1 MHNNTTFLN
10 SPQGRT
16 LILIILALGITL
28 VTVVLA
34 GNQILF
40 VLLVI
45 MLSLAGLVFLARPDN
60 ITLAVLFVI
69 YTNAAVIAVK
79 LHSLPFII
87 GASTSLLLAIP
98 FVFKL
103 VFQHQKPII
112 SLNLI
117 LLLGFL
123 FVQLLG
129 NMFSRDVNIATGNLI
144 SFISEGII
152 LYFLIVNNVRTPEM
166 MRRVIWTLL
175 IAGTFL
181 GGLSLYQQITGTFSN
196 NYWGF
201 AQANGVSF
209 GTGVENLQGVVQQ
222 NRVDGPLGE
231 KNYYAQMMLV
241 LIPLGL
247 FRLQGEGS
255 KILRWLAGIATMAIF
270 IGIVLTFSRGVV
282 AGFAFMLLVMI
293 LMRYIKVQQ
302 VILVVVAVFLLFR
315 LFPQFAVRLSSL
327 QSVFTIAEADSAGVS
342 GTDTSTQ
349 GRIGEMKSAWLVF
362 LDYPFIG
369 VGPGM
374 FKYYYPEYIDRVAL
388 AGNHTGTREAHDIF
402 LGIAADHGLIGLSLF
417 LFMVIG
423 SLRNLEK
430 VRKRTMQTHPDI
442 SNMAAAFF
450 MAIISYLAAGVF
462 LTLAFERYFWLILGL
477 ADALFVIV
485 MRSESFDS
493 SEPLGSEALPNS
505 VR

>member
-129 NMFSRDVNIATGNLI
+129 TMFSRDVNIATGNLI

-152 LYFLIVNNVRTPEM
+152 L
-166 MRRVIWTLL
+166 
-175 IAGTFL
+175 
-181 GGLSLYQQITGTFSN
+181 
-196 NYWGF
+196 
-201 AQANGVSF
+201 
-209 GTGVENLQGVVQQ
+209 
-222 NRVDGPLGE
+222 
-231 KNYYAQMMLV
+231 
-241 LIPLGL
+241 
-247 FRLQGEGS
+247 
-255 KILRWLAGIATMAIF
+255 
-270 IGIVLTFSRGVV
+270 
-282 AGFAFMLLVMI
+282 
-293 LMRYIKVQQ
+293 
-302 VILVVVAVFLLFR
+302 
-315 LFPQFAVRLSSL
+315 
-327 QSVFTIAEADSAGVS
+327 
-342 GTDTSTQ
+342 
-349 GRIGEMKSAWLVF
+349 
-362 LDYPFIG
+362 
-369 VGPGM
+369 
-374 FKYYYPEYIDRVAL
+374 
-388 AGNHTGTREAHDIF
+388 
-402 LGIAADHGLIGLSLF
+402 
-417 LFMVIG
+417 
-423 SLRNLEK
+423 
-430 VRKRTMQTHPDI
+430 
-442 SNMAAAFF
+442 
-450 MAIISYLAAGVF
+450 
-462 LTLAFERYFWLILGL
+462 
-477 ADALFVIV
+477 
-485 MRSESFDS
+485 
-493 SEPLGSEALPNS
+493 
-505 VR
+505 